1 MKNNKNGF
9 TLVEVIVASG
19 LLAITAG
26 AIFSTLSW
34 GRIIIFQNRC
44 HQEAEQVAF
53 DTVWSTF
60 NMRWEE
66 LRSFSVLLA
75 PTVVNVHSNTLLA
88 GYNGEIATAIYDNGD
103 FFEIEVEVAWDS
115 SGGAFGLTNTV
126 ETLRIRRYE
135 SDRGLY

>member
-44 HQEAEQVAF
+44 HQEAEQIAF
-53 DTVWSTF
+53 DELWNVF
-60 NMRWEE
+60 NMHWEE
-66 LRSFSVLLA
+66 LKSYEANPNLQDVY
-75 PTVVNVHSNTLLA
+75 PGTLLSD
-88 GYNGEIATAIYDNGD
+88 YNGTIGTAVFDNGTYYT
-103 FFEIEVEVAWDS
+103 IEVQVDWENFGFGF
-115 SGGAFGLTNTV
+115 SGFPSQ
-126 ETLRIRRYE
+126 ETLQIIRCY
-135 SDRGLY
+135 SDRGL